1 MLDSETTAVHPSMA
15 VVGATGLVG
24 KQVFQDA
31 LDLGFKARSLRNPD
45 KLDTVADATVL
56 QGDIS
61 DPHCVRDP
69 HLLIFS

>member
-31 LDLGFKARSLRNPD
+31 LDLGFKARSLRNAD
-45 KLDTVADATVL
+45 KLDTVADATVI

-61 DPHCVRDP
+61 DPERLRERHF
-69 HLLIFS
+69 LKFS

>member
-45 KLDTVADATVL
+45 KLDTVADATVI

-61 DPHCVRDP
+61 DPQCVRDP
-69 HLLIFS
+69 HFLKFS